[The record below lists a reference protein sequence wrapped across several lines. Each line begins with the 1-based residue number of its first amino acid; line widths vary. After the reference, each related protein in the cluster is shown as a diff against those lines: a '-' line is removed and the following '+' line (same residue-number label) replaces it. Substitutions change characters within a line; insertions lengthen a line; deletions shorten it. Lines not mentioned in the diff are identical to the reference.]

1 MCVNRLK
8 SAKDASI
15 AVVDEYVGGGRG
27 RSLDEAVL
35 DMQDIRDEQEDG
47 AIRWRQSPD

>member
-8 SAKDASI
+8 SAKDTGI
-15 AVVDEYVGGGRG
+15 AVVDEYVRGGQG

-35 DMQDIRDEQEDG
+35 DMQHIRYEEDG